1 MSDEQPSSE
10 RESVPAPTPEKSR
23 PPGFIRNFVKN
34 LRNGR
39 NGDPTLRETFEEIIE
54 QHEENDSSV
63 DPTARA
69 MIDKVLTV
77 GALTVSDVRIP
88 RADIIAVEET
98 IERDALVNLM
108 AAEAHSRMPVYRET
122 LDEVIGM
129 VHIKDVLAS
138 LAAGETFD
146 IRKLMRKILFV
157 TGSMRVL
164 DLLLQMRLDRTH
176 MAMVVDE
183 YGGTDGLVTIED
195 LVEEIVGEIED
206 EHDEA
211 PAPALNLTGDGGV
224 EADARTEIE
233 ALESH
238 FSVTLRD
245 SELDEDIETVG
256 GLVSRLAGRV
266 PLKHDRLR
274 HPSGLTFEIIDAD
287 PRRVKRVRVSAAT
300 APDETGTK

>member
-1 MSDEQPSSE
+1 VDMSDEQPSSE

-183 YGGTDGLVTIED
+183 YGGIDGITTIED
-195 LVEEIVGEIED
+195 LVEQIVGEIED
-206 EHDEA
+206 EHDVDEGPMISEA
-211 PAPALNLTGDGGV
+211 SNGALV
-224 EADARTEIE
+224 VDAR
-233 ALESH
+233 L
-238 FSVTLRD
+238 TLD
-245 SELDEDIETVG
+245 DFETDVSAFLTDEEREEDTYTIG
-256 GLVSRLAGRV
+256 GLVFALAGRV
-266 PLKHDRLR
+266 PTRGEVIRHDS
-274 HPSGLTFEIIDAD
+274 SGLEFEILDAD
-287 PRRVKRVRVSAAT
+287 ARRIRRVRVCNLPTSVN
-300 APDETGTK
+300 G